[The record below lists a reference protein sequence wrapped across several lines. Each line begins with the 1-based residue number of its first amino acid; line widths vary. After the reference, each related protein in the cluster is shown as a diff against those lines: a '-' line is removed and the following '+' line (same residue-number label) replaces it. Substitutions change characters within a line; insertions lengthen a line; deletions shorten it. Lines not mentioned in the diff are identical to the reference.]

1 MVFFCSDLGRAI
13 ETAEIIKQEVGTNF
27 VQDPRL
33 RERRFGAFEG
43 LTKQEAKEQYPVEY
57 EKDRLRDP
65 SAGIPGAETWA
76 DVLQRGKQFLDEVLR
91 IQPLHATIVVIT
103 HGGWIAAIIR
113 DILGC
118 VGRLHVSNCSI
129 TELKNQRLE
138 WEVVCLGDTNH
149 LRHHSS
155 LVILPPKHQRSRL
168 ALLFLCGLAAGFAF
182 FRRKGTRK

>member
-1 MVFFCSDLGRAI
+1 M
-13 ETAEIIKQEVGTNF
+13 
-27 VQDPRL
+27 PRS
-33 RERRFGAFEG
+33 
-43 LTKQEAKEQYPVEY
+43 VEY

-91 IQPLHATIVVIT
+91 IQPLHATIVVSSSSEFFHHTALQVIT